1 MHRLPLLV
9 ALSLQ
14 ACALLPPQRSEKL
27 RYQASV
33 PAHAIPIL
41 LDRRETGPI
50 VSVALGRTHTWL
62 LLDTGASSHILS
74 DDVWAA
80 AFPGLKPVG
89 ARASVMDFS
98 GVVRPAV
105 LVREVPVRFTDGWT
119 HPIDVL
125 VGPRFSKDQPFAGAL
140 NPHLLNEGGV
150 VVLDLPGRE
159 LRWGAPPGAADGETY
174 EVARGSLRI
183 CEPSSNHGL
192 ELVVPVQVAGEWV
205 DLLLD
210 TGAQFT
216 ALDADL
222 PVAQRLLRH
231 ARPAGSVGGASG
243 RAIATARVSAP
254 VGFGGALQLNEVRL
268 LSRRTGPCGE
278 HGVLG
283 METLRTCRLT
293 FAQGWLMAHCGG

>member
-1 MHRLPLLV
+1 MYRLPVAIALL
-9 ALSLQ
+9 LQ
-14 ACALLPPQRSEKL
+14 ACALYPPQRTEQL
-27 RYQASV
+27 RYEASV

-41 LDRRETGPI
+41 LDRRDTGPI
-50 VSVALGRTHTWL
+50 INVAIGRTRTWL

-74 DDVWAA
+74 DDVWAE

-105 LVREVPVRFTDGWT
+105 LVREVPVMFTDGWT
-119 HPIDVL
+119 QPIEVL
-125 VGPRFSKDQPFAGAL
+125 VGPRFSKNQPFAGAL
-140 NPHLLNEGGV
+140 NPHRLHEGGV
-150 VVLDLPGRE
+150 VVLDFPGRE
-159 LRWGAPPGAADGETY
+159 LRWGAPPPAADGEVYDAAAHTM
-174 EVARGSLRI
+174 RI
-183 CEPSSNHGL
+183 CQPSVNHGL

-216 ALDADL
+216 ALDEDL
-222 PVAQRLLRH
+222 PVAQRLLRS
-231 ARPAGSVGGASG
+231 ARPAGAVGGASG
-243 RAIATARVSAP
+243 KAMASARVNAP
-254 VGFGGALQLNEVRL
+254 VGFGGVLQLNEVRL
-268 LSRRTGPCGE
+268 IPRRTGPCGE

-283 METLRTCRLT
+283 METLRSCRLT